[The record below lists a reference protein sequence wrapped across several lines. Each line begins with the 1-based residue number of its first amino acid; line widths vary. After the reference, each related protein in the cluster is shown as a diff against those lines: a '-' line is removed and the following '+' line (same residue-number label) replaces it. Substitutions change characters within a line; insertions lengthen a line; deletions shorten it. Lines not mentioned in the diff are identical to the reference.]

1 MQGLDNAVVV
11 VTGAGRGIGR
21 AIAAGYAADGAHV
34 VLSARSTDELERVAG
49 EIAAAGGSA
58 SVHEADVTDHDAV
71 VRLMA
76 AVVGERGRLDMVVAN
91 AGSGER
97 GRPAVDWSVEQVRR
111 LVELNY
117 VAVWSCVAAA
127 APYLR
132 AAGGGKILVTGSG
145 TGHSVTPGLG
155 PYGASKAAVASLVQT
170 LATELRPVPIAVN
183 ELVPGPVR
191 TALTGYGR
199 GGGDAELDA
208 LLGGT
213 GEWVKDPDDVVGLA
227 RLIAGFPDDGPT
239 GQMFSLTG
247 RVL

>member
-21 AIAAGYAADGAHV
+21 AIAAGYAADGARV
-34 VLSARSTDELERVAG
+34 VLSARSTDELEQVAR

-71 VRLMA
+71 VDLMA
-76 AVVGERGRLDMVVAN
+76 AAVGDRGRLDMVVAN
-91 AGSGER
+91 AGGGER
-97 GRPAVDWSVEQVRR
+97 GRPAVDWTVEQLRR

-117 VAVWSCVAAA
+117 V
-127 APYLR
+127 
-132 AAGGGKILVTGSG
+132 
-145 TGHSVTPGLG
+145 
-155 PYGASKAAVASLVQT
+155 AVASLVQT
-170 LATELRPVPIAVN
+170 LATELHPVPIAVN

-191 TALTGYGR
+191 TVLTGYGR

-213 GEWVKDPDDVVGLA
+213 GEWVKDPDD
-227 RLIAGFPDDGPT
+227 GPT